1 MKNKAA
7 FVTALGL
14 WAESRDRAITDLNK
28 KAADLA
34 DQGCHDDAEYFRF
47 VSRLL
52 TIRAIHE
59 RAHAAA
65 LQGAVDEPA
74 LAVDGLLV
82 PCHRRA
88 ATAT

>member
-14 WAESRDRAITDLNK
+14 WAESRDRAITDLHK

-47 VSRLL
+47 VARLL
-52 TIRAIHE
+52 TVRAIHE
-59 RAHAAA
+59 RAQAAA
-65 LQGAVDEPA
+65 LQGAVDESA
-74 LAVDGLLV
+74 LAVDDGFV
-82 PCHRRA
+82 PRPRRA

>member
-47 VSRLL
+47 VARLL
-52 TIRAIHE
+52 MVRAMHE
-59 RAHAAA
+59 RAQAAA
-65 LQGAVDEPA
+65 LQGDDPNLA
-74 LAVDGLLV
+74 LDVSV
-82 PCHRRA
+82 PRPRRA

>member
-47 VSRLL
+47 VARLL
-52 TIRAIHE
+52 TVRAMHE
-59 RAHAAA
+59 RAHSGA
-65 LQGAVDEPA
+65 LQGAGDEPA
-74 LAVDGLLV
+74 LAVDGLSV